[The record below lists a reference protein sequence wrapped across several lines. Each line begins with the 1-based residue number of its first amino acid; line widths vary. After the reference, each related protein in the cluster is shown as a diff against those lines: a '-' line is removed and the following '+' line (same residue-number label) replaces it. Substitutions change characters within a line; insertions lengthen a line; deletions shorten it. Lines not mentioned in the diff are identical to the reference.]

1 MKRFEIPPH
10 VEVSGN
16 IVLAVVE
23 VMGAFRSVAMR
34 ILEKNGIANPSSDE
48 WYPLRSWL
56 ASFDTIVRDVGPNTL
71 HQIGRHVA
79 NSGEIPPE
87 LLGSLHEVFG
97 ALDESYYAQH
107 RGGGDIGHYHYIG
120 TGERSGTMV
129 CTTPYP
135 SEFDRGVITALAER
149 FEPVSLVDVRLDTSS
164 ETRTTGGLSCTY
176 LIQW

>member
-1 MKRFEIPPH
+1 MKRFEIPPQ
-10 VEVSGN
+10 VEVSGR

-34 ILEKNGIANPSSDE
+34 ILEKNGIVEPKPDH

-56 ASFDTIVRDVGPNTL
+56 SSFDTIVRDVGPNTL

-79 NSGEIPPE
+79 MTGEIPPQ
-87 LLGSLHEVFG
+87 LGSLHEAFG

-135 SEFDRGVITALAER
+135 SEFDRGVMTALAER
-149 FEPVSLVDVRLDTSS
+149 FEPVSLVDVQLDPAS
-164 ETRTTGGLSCTY
+164 ESRNTGGLSCTY
-176 LIQW
+176 LIKW